1 MKLRL
6 TEREYA
12 RERAQFRN
20 GTHGPASDVRK
31 IDVASVDAAALL
43 KQLVK
48 RSNCGTRRSPRDALP
63 AHPGDFWSARCA
75 TYKLGESG

>member
-1 MKLRL
+1 VKLRL

-31 IDVASVDAAALL
+31 IDVASVDAPALL
-43 KQLVK
+43 EQLAK
-48 RSNCGTRRSPRDALP
+48 RSKRGTRRSPRYALP
-63 AHPGDFWSARCA
+63 DRSR
-75 TYKLGESG
+75 